1 MRRMQI
7 ITEIFSTIPG
17 TTSAH
22 AENTC
27 AGEVFSLADENYLRV
42 RGEYVDL
49 VLSGLKDW
57 ELPPRTRRI
66 QSHQNDYRMNGGTT
80 SAYAENTADVLH
92 RESCLGNYLRVRGEY
107 ISESTLAAGP
117 PELPPRT
124 RRIPCH
130 SPQPP
135 PVVGTTS
142 AYAEN
147 TMIRFSM
154 LTDLGNYLRVRG
166 EYSMTVTDQFAQA
179 ELPPRTRRILGVL
192 DARFKSRGTTSAY
205 AENTQTT
212 PPPPRW
218 NYLRV
223 RGEYTNNAAAAA
235 MELPPRTRRIHM
247 VAKLFL
253 VHQGTTSAYAEN
265 TFLAVTISW
274 NDANYL
280 RVRGEY
286 ILSGIAYSV
295 EEELPPRTRRIPRNA
310 AMTSSHAGTTSAYAE
325 NTFKWS
331 RIIKPKRNYLR
342 VRGEYPS
349 VPAPPG
355 IRSELPPRTRRI
367 PLDWHLRWILGGTT
381 SACAENTQ

>member
-1 MRRMQI
+1 M
-7 ITEIFSTIPG
+7 
-17 TTSAH
+17 
-22 AENTC
+22 
-27 AGEVFSLADENYLRV
+27 
-42 RGEYVDL
+42 
-49 VLSGLKDW
+49 
-57 ELPPRTRRI
+57 
-66 QSHQNDYRMNGGTT
+66 
-80 SAYAENTADVLH
+80 
-92 RESCLGNYLRVRGEY
+92 
-107 ISESTLAAGP
+107 AAGP

-223 RGEYTNNAAAAA
+223 RGEYLLGGYHQLERC
-235 MELPPRTRRIHM
+235 ELPPRTRRILSISS
-247 VAKLFL
+247 KIFL
-253 VHQGTTSAYAEN
+253 TSGTTSAYAEN
-265 TFLAVTISW
+265 TPGLR
-274 NDANYL
+274 ND
-280 RVRGEY
+280 
-286 ILSGIAYSV
+286 
-295 EEELPPRTRRIPRNA
+295 
-310 AMTSSHAGTTSAYAE
+310 
-325 NTFKWS
+325 
-331 RIIKPKRNYLR
+331 
-342 VRGEYPS
+342 
-349 VPAPPG
+349 
-355 IRSELPPRTRRI
+355 
-367 PLDWHLRWILGGTT
+367 
-381 SACAENTQ
+381 